1 MADETTTTTPDTA
14 ESPMLPAATSGA
26 PIATDTLDE
35 EALEESDGGYV
46 VLVDGLTYYTDTE
59 VRDRRGIPRRYRR
72 RGRLGDVVEL
82 DDDQAE
88 RLARAGAVGDRDDLE
103 AVRFLNAVRDRRPR
117 ERAEV
122 LRRVSQGQALA
133 EATLDV
139 FGVDDVEEA
148 ADDAEAENAATAGEL
163 DENATRERLDAM
175 SADDVR
181 AEAAAMGHQVNSR
194 TTKAEAVELIVAGP
208 PPAEPTE

>member
-26 PIATDTLDE
+26 PIDADTLDE

-59 VRDRRGIPRRYRR
+59 VVDRRGIPRRYRR

-122 LRRVSQGQALA
+122 LRRVAEGQALA

-148 ADDAEAENAATAGEL
+148 ADEAEATNALTADEATEV
-163 DENATRERLDAM
+163 ETRERLDAM
-175 SADDVR
+175 GADAVR
-181 AEAAAMGHQVNSR
+181 AEAAAMGHPVTSR